1 MITRARA
8 AVAACG
14 LLLTGLVTPLP
25 ADATAPAA
33 RSAAPAAPAGESA
46 AARRA
51 AGPTTGVAPG
61 LLADLAAA
69 TSTPAQAVAQAH
81 AQAAANGIN
90 DYLSVVDRSSGAVLA
105 QSGSGTQVASESIM
119 KLMLA
124 SYYLVLAGGYQYQS
138 ADVLANLSYM
148 IRYSDD
154 GTANSYFSSAAIPTI
169 AARYGMRSTINAT
182 DRVGHWGAAR
192 ITAADMTTFL
202 YRASRDPQVGPWLLP
217 VMAQVAPVGSDGFN
231 QAFGMNALTGTHG
244 SKQGW
249 GGDQFWSAASSV
261 INSVGYTDRYF
272 VAILQN
278 SYSYPDPARS
288 TSTYAARA
296 IAASRAAVA
305 APPPPA
311 APPIRN
317 GDFIRR
323 GSEPAV
329 YRIAGGAPVYVHSWA
344 PFGGVKPV
352 RSITAAQWA
361 KLPSLPADG
370 TFLTATGTGE
380 VYRVVYGAP
389 VYVARWDRFGGVKPT
404 TVVDA
409 AAITNAGHSGVWLHL
424 RAKVPDG
431 RFLLSTGNN
440 QVFRI
445 AGGAPVY
452 VSTWAAF
459 GGAKPTQ
466 LVDQDAIIR
475 AGQPGRW
482 SHLNRQ
488 PANGTYLSVNG
499 STAIYRV
506 AGGAPVY
513 VASYSGL
520 DGNKVPV
527 QIDGQAVN
535 RGGQPGP
542 WEHLGFY
549 PATGTFLTGV
559 PGGRVYRVSAGRP
572 VYVPS
577 WAPYGGPR
585 PTVLVN
591 QVTIDRAGSGGAYN
605 HLRR

>member
-1 MITRARA
+1 MVTRALA
-8 AVAACG
+8 TVAACG
-14 LLLTGLVTPLP
+14 TLLLTVLMGPSP
-25 ADATAPAA
+25 AGAAAPAA
-33 RSAAPAAPAGESA
+33 RPVAGRTVTHAAVG
-46 AARRA
+46 AR
-51 AGPTTGVAPG
+51 PG

-81 AQAAANGIN
+81 AQAAASGIN
-90 DYLSVVDRSSGAVLA
+90 DYISVIDRSSGAVLA

-124 SYYLVLAGGYQYQS
+124 SYYLVLAGGYQHQS
-138 ADVLANLSYM
+138 ADVLSNLSYM

-154 GTANSYFSSAAIPTI
+154 STANAYFSSSAIPTI

-249 GGDQFWSAASSV
+249 GGDQFWTAASSV

-288 TSTYAARA
+288 TSTSAARTV
-296 IAASRAAVA
+296 AASRVAVA
-305 APPPPA
+305 APAPPPPA
-311 APPIRN
+311 IRN
-317 GDFIRR
+317 GDFVRR
-323 GSEPAV
+323 GNEAAV
-329 YRIAGGAPVYVHSWA
+329 YRIAGGAPLYVHSWA

-370 TFLTATGTGE
+370 TFLTATGSGE
-380 VYRVVYGAP
+380 VFRVVYGAP
-389 VYVARWDRFGGVKPT
+389 VYVARWDRFGGVQPT

-409 AAITNAGHSGVWLHL
+409 AAISNAGHSGVYLHL

-431 RFLLSTGNN
+431 NFIEATGTH

-459 GGAKPTQ
+459 GGPKKVQ
-466 LVDQDAIIR
+466 RVDQDAISR

-488 PANGTYLSVNG
+488 PANGTYLSVSG
-499 STAIYRV
+499 STAVYRV

-520 DGNKVPV
+520 DGNRTPV

-549 PATGTFLTGV
+549 PVTGTFLTGV
-559 PGGRVYRVSAGRP
+559 PGGRVYRVSAGHP

-577 WAPYGGPR
+577 WSPYGGPR
-585 PTVLVN
+585 PTVLIN
-591 QVTIDRAGSGGAYN
+591 QVTIDRAGTGGAYN